1 MQTGYLKKETVSLL
15 TAAQTQRLETKDYRV
30 TIFKQQDSKKCRMC
44 SEGDETMMHILSEC
58 SKLAQTE
65 YKKRHGKV
73 ATMVHWEL
81 CSNYAFE
88 LDKHWYAHRA

>member
-1 MQTGYLKKETVSLL
+1 
-15 TAAQTQRLETKDYRV
+15 
-30 TIFKQQDSKKCRMC
+30 MC
-44 SEGDETMMHILSEC
+44 SEGDETMMHILSKC
-58 SKLAQTE
+58 LKLAQTE

-88 LDKHWYAHRA
+88 LDKYWYEHRA